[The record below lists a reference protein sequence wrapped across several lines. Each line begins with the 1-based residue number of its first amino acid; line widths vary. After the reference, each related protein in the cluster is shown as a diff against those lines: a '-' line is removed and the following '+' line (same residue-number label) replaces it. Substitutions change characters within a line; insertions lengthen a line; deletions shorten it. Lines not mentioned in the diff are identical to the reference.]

1 MGNRW
6 TDPLHANDCPED
18 NPKTVSAKYVE
29 TEEAKLA
36 DDGCRDSNWLR
47 TTGRIR
53 TAQKLAGS
61 SFQCSTAL
69 SHHHLYRGR
78 AVYLTSELN
87 KVWHHYGNPTPSH

>member
-1 MGNRW
+1 
-6 TDPLHANDCPED
+6 LHANDCPED

-69 SHHHLYRGR
+69 SLIITCI
-78 AVYLTSELN
+78 AVAPSTSRQ
-87 KVWHHYGNPTPSH
+87 S